1 VERRVLRLADSD
13 VPLEE
18 IGRRFGRS
26 PAFVA
31 RVIELAELPD
41 RVAHTSDRTLRPL
54 ERRILGMRADGL
66 SYAEIGSRFV
76 RSGAF
81 IERVEGFAHYKLAAG
96 PR

>member
-13 VPLEE
+13 VSLEE

-26 PAFVA
+26 PGFVA
-31 RVIELAELPD
+31 RLIELAELPD
-41 RVAHTSDRTLRPL
+41 RVARTSDRTLRPL
-54 ERRILGMRADGL
+54 ERRVLGLRADGL

-81 IERVEGFAHYKLAAG
+81 IEQEEALAHHKHAA
-96 PR
+96 RSR